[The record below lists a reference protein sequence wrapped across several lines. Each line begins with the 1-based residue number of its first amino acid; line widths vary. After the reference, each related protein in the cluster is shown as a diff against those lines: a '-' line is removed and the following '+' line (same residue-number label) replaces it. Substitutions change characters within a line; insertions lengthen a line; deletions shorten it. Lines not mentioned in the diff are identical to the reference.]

1 MRIKH
6 APRRRSPASRA
17 DSAVVGRLRTLALIS
32 GLAAAITLTA
42 PGTAAADQD
51 RPPSAADL
59 KAASDAVLAADVGG
73 TAWTLDTK
81 SASVVV
87 QADSTVSNTQLTNI
101 KKLAGPNA
109 GALRFER
116 TPRKLTRLLSGGD
129 PIYAS
134 AGWRCSAGFNAHI
147 GTAYYILTAGHCT
160 EGYPTWRTGLGLSI
174 GPTAYS
180 SFPVNDYGYISYTNP
195 LLPHPSNV
203 NLYNGTYRTIT
214 GAANASIGML
224 VQRSGSTTG
233 LHSGTVTGLNYTVNY
248 GNGDIVYQMIRT
260 NVCAEPGDSG
270 GPLFSGNT
278 AIGLTSGGSGDCD
291 FGGVTYFQPVT
302 EALNNHG
309 ASLP

>member
-6 APRRRSPASRA
+6 TARRNSLVSRSSRA
-17 DSAVVGRLRTLALIS
+17 AGRLRALALIS
-32 GLAAAITLTA
+32 GLAAALALTA
-42 PGTAAADQD
+42 PGTADADQS
-51 RPPSAADL
+51 RHFSAGDL
-59 KAASDAVLAADVGG
+59 KAASDAVLAADVSG
-73 TAWTLDTK
+73 TAWTIDTEGQ
-81 SASVVV
+81 SVVV
-87 QADSTVSNTQLTNI
+87 QADSTVSDAEIAKI
-101 KKLAGPNA
+101 KKAAGPNG
-109 GALRFER
+109 GALRIER
-116 TPRKLTRLLSGGD
+116 TRGKLTRLLSGGD

-134 AGWRCSAGFNAHI
+134 SGWRCSAGFNVHV
-147 GTAYYILTAGHCT
+147 GTSYYILTAGHCT
-160 EGYPTWRTGLGLSI
+160 EGYPTWRTRLGLPI

-180 SFPVNDYGYISYTNP
+180 SFPVNDYGYISYTNA

-214 GAANASIGML
+214 GAANASVGML

-248 GNGDIVYQMIRT
+248 GGGDIVYQMIRT

-278 AIGLTSGGSGDCD
+278 AIGLTSGGTGDCR
-291 FGGVTYFQPVT
+291 FGGVTYFQPVV

-309 ASLP
+309 VSLP

>member
-6 APRRRSPASRA
+6 THRRHSPVSRASRPA
-17 DSAVVGRLRTLALIS
+17 GRLRTSAFIS
-32 GLAAAITLTA
+32 GLVAAIALTA
-42 PGTAAADQD
+42 PVTAAGDQG
-51 RPPSAADL
+51 RPFSAADL

-73 TAWTLDTK
+73 TAWTVDTK
-81 SASVVV
+81 TESVVV
-87 QADSTVSNTQLTNI
+87 QADSTVSNTQLTKI
-101 KKLAGPNA
+101 KKRAGRNA

-116 TPRKLTRLLSGGD
+116 TRGKLTRLLSGGD

-134 AGWRCSAGFNAHI
+134 AGWRCSDGFNVHV
-147 GTAYYILTAGHCT
+147 GTSHYILTAGHCT
-160 EGYPTWRTGLGLSI
+160 EGYPTWRTGLGLPI

-180 SFPVNDYGYISYTNP
+180 SFPVNDYGYVSYTNA

-203 NLYNGTYRTIT
+203 NLYNGTYRAIT
-214 GAANASIGML
+214 GAANASVGML
-224 VQRSGSTTG
+224 VERSGSTTG

-291 FGGVTYFQPVT
+291 FGGVTYFQPVI
-302 EALNNHG
+302 EALNNYG
-309 ASLP
+309 VSLP